1 MDKNNYT
8 IEEIQKAVNVF
19 SAYDN
24 SRGAYEYYK
33 GLKKFIEDTELKE
46 ADPKL
51 FGNYYSC
58 LIKLKFLALNFFYDW
73 QEIEELIKNHF
84 ELIYK
89 IKYYDLWGKIKLNLL
104 TVSDLSK
111 RDKIKD
117 ELNKILLDCDRVII
131 DKKKYKGIEG
141 LPMTVAEW
149 LKDFIVN
156 LGIGKIEH
164 LKRVQYLTNSENIK
178 KLDKEDKDKL
188 KILFDFYEKLKI
200 SSNTPE
206 GFESDIPMVIN
217 GKHIIY
223 TEGRVEEIDPKVIDL
238 IKSIKVRDEIVDDKE
253 KEVGYSKQL
262 SNQYPADSLEKKA
275 IQEEKEKEDK
285 IDELFKLVNQ
295 YPEGSL
301 ERKAIE
307 EEINKIKGMK

>member
-8 IEEIQKAVNVF
+8 IEETKKAVDVF
-19 SAYDN
+19 SEYNND
-24 SRGAYEYYK
+24 RGAYEYYK
-33 GLKKFIEDTELKE
+33 GLKKFIKETELKQ

-51 FGNYYSC
+51 YGDLYNY
-58 LIKLKFLALNFFYDW
+58 LIRLKFIALNFFNDW
-73 QEIEELIKNHF
+73 QEVEELLKNHF
-84 ELIYK
+84 ETIYK
-89 IKYYDLWGKIKLNLL
+89 IKYYDLWNKIKLNLL
-104 TVSDLSK
+104 TISDLNK
-111 RDKIKD
+111 RDEIKS
-117 ELNKILLDCDRVII
+117 ELKNILLNCDRVII
-131 DKKKYKGIEG
+131 DKKKYKEVKD
-141 LPMTVAEW
+141 LSTTVAEW
-149 LKDFIVN
+149 LKDFIVH
-156 LGIGKIEH
+156 LGIGKIDH
-164 LKRVQYLTNSENIK
+164 FKKVQYLTNSENIK
-178 KLDKEDKDKL
+178 GLNEEDKNRL
-188 KILFDFYEKLKI
+188 KVLFDFYEKLKI

-238 IKSIKVRDEIVDDKE
+238 IKSIKVRDETVDDKE

-262 SNQYPADSLEKKA
+262 SNQSPADSLEKKA

-307 EEINKIKGMK
+307 EEINKFKI